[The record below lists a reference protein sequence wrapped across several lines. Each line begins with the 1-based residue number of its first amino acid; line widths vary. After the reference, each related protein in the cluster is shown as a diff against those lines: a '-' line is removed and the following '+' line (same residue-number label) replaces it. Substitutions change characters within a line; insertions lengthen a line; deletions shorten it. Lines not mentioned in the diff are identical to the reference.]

1 MHATFWIM
9 ELEKTDQCLPPEFVM
24 QYSQT
29 VYLEFFDS
37 PLEDEKDVNGNPRR
51 IRWPHVSINT
61 LRKVD
66 P

>member
-1 MHATFWIM
+1 
-9 ELEKTDQCLPPEFVM
+9 M